1 MVCSQK
7 QVWGVT
13 NLVPQFLTILGTVME
28 LRYFLNQIF
37 IVVTV
42 TKVTEVP

>member
-1 MVCSQK
+1 MGSNYGTC
-7 QVWGVT
+7 
-13 NLVPQFLTILGTVME
+13 NLVPQFLAILGTVME
-28 LRYFLNQIF
+28 LRYFLNQIL

>member
-1 MVCSQK
+1 MGSNLGTC
-7 QVWGVT
+7 
-13 NLVPQFLTILGTVME
+13 NLVPKFLTILGTVME

-42 TKVTEVP
+42 TKK